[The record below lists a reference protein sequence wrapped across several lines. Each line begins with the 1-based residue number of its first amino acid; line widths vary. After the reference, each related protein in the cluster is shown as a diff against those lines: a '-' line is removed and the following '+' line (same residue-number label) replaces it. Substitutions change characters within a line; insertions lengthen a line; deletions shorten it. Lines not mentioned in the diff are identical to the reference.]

1 MSLEKLYIKQKRVII
16 ERKNI
21 ESVHCRRRWT
31 HGVVSTL
38 HLIKTTDC
46 FITTRESFYSCSDAL
61 PTAPGFP
68 AVAGLPA
75 FDRQN
80 DAILHDCSRP
90 KTKKIKN
97 LISLHSFRSSCSRSK
112 RHCFGP
118 LQAIR
123 SPAHRLTNWPTWH
136 LMQSRPHL
144 SSQLQMI

>member
-80 DAILHDCSRP
+80 DVILHDCSRP

-112 RHCFGP
+112 RLVLVHCRQSVP
-118 LQAIR
+118 L
-123 SPAHRLTNWPTWH
+123 PTA
-136 LMQSRPHL
+136 SRTG
-144 SSQLQMI
+144 QLGILCRADPTSLVSFR